1 MNLREINQIY
11 NGFPAEGR
19 DMPREEFVKQVQNLT
34 SQAGINRDLRGIMA
48 GKQTQAVQKQKI
60 DRAIIENGR

>member
-34 SQAGINRDLRGIMA
+34 SQAGINKDLGRIMA
-48 GKQTQAVQKQKI
+48 GKQTQAAQKLKI
-60 DRAIIENGR
+60 DKAIKENG